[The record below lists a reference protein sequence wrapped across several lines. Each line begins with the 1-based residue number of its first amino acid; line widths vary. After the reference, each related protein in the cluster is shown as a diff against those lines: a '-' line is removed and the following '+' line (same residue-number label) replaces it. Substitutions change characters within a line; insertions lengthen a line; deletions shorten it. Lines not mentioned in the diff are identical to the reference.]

1 MSPSHSQNY
10 PTHLPSPL
18 LADALVPLSII
29 YIEWLFTRQAEVKA
43 VGTPSFSP
51 SQVQRG
57 AMSLLLILEN
67 FVCCFSSGA
76 VRRQLRKGGSVHI

>member
-43 VGTPSFSP
+43 VGTPFSP